1 MLKKGD
7 TIKCHDTEEL
17 LSLMKELENEGYG
30 TDFLYTKDG
39 EEGLWLEITKGIRKS
54 KNKKGTNGG

>member
-7 TIKCHDTEEL
+7 TIKCHDAEEL

-54 KNKKGTNGG
+54 KIKKETNGG